1 MLENS
6 PRILRNWSS
15 FALPRS
21 IWDNSLD
28 WDLFARKKK
37 LAKCAQKNLF
47 NTYSWH
53 TSPLYPE
60 LENTL
65 HRSIIRKWTF
75 HNALWLNG
83 ATRPLDESEH
93 VTYSR
98 YCDHRHHNPAPSGVS
113 CWIWPIYW
121 LKYRG
126 TSYGRMD
133 AYEAVSVW
141 TCKIWWLLA
150 PFLVWL
156 VEYQ

>member
-21 IWDNSLD
+21 IWDNSLN

-65 HRSIIRKWTF
+65 HGSIIRKWTF
-75 HNALWLNG
+75 HNALRLNG
-83 ATRPLDESEH
+83 ATRPLDESQH
-93 VTYSR
+93 VMYSR
-98 YCDHRHHNPAPSGVS
+98 YCDHRHHNPSSSRVKASGYDQSTDWSTEALPMDGWMHMKQWLSGLAKSVG
-113 CWIWPIYW
+113 YW
-121 LKYRG
+121 HH
-126 TSYGRMD
+126 
-133 AYEAVSVW
+133 
-141 TCKIWWLLA
+141 
-150 PFLVWL
+150 F
-156 VEYQ
+156 